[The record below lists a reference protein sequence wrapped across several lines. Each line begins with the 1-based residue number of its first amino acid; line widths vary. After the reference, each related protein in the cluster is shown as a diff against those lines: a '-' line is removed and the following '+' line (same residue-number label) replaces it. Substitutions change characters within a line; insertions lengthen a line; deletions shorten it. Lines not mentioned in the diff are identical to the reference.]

1 MKIVKIIVFILLI
14 SVIPVHLSAQR
25 EPSAKEILSRVSEK
39 YQKLNGFRAVFE
51 YTYATEAEGPVQSNV
66 GEVTVKGDKYKLVL
80 DDQEIYNDGKTVWT
94 LIKSNRYQEVTIN
107 NVDDETEELTPS
119 NIYNIYKKGYEA
131 ELLGEGT
138 LNGTP
143 VYEILLTTN
152 KRSSQFK
159 QIKLFI
165 DKSKNDLL
173 AWEISDDMG
182 GTFKYTFKE
191 LKNDVEIM
199 DDYFVFNKKN
209 YQNIEIIDLR

>member
-1 MKIVKIIVFILLI
+1 MMLKKILAFNLLI
-14 SVIPVHLSAQR
+14 AIFPVYLIAQKQNN
-25 EPSAKEILSRVSEK
+25 AKEILSKVSEK
-39 YQKLNGFRAVFE
+39 YQKLNGFKATFE
-51 YTYATEAEGPVQSNV
+51 YTYATEADGPIQTNT

-107 NVDDETEELTPS
+107 NVDEESEELTPS
-119 NIYNIYKKGYEA
+119 NIYNIHKKGYDA
-131 ELLGEGT
+131 ELLREST

-143 VYEILLTTN
+143 VYEILLTTD

-159 QIKLFI
+159 HIKLFVDI
-165 DKSKNDLL
+165 NKNDLL
-173 AWEISDDMG
+173 AWEIKDDMG

-191 LKNDVEIM
+191 LKNDVNIM
-199 DDYFVFNKKN
+199 DEYFVFNAKN